1 MKRSDQPYAVLK
13 QNFPADILK
22 RAQAIFGRD
31 YQMGIVVEECSE
43 LQKALLK
50 NTNRKKDNLDEIID
64 ETADVYI
71 GLLHVVLSYDIN
83 GPVAARVRD
92 KLTRLDERL
101 KIRESSKDLAE
112 YTRRCAEAK
121 QEKNQGR

>member
-1 MKRSDQPYAVLK
+1 MKKEDRKYSVLK
-13 QNFPADILK
+13 QTFPYDILQ
-22 RAQAIFGRD
+22 RAQKIFGRE

-50 NTNRKKDNLDEIID
+50 NTNRKKDNLPEIID

-71 GLLHVVLSYDIN
+71 GLLHVILSYDIN
-83 GPVAARVRD
+83 GDVAKRVRE

-101 KIRESSKDLAE
+101 KIRETATDLAD
-112 YTRRCAEAK
+112 YARKCEAAK
-121 QEKNQGR
+121 EKGSR